1 MVTHQPSK
9 APFPAAILFSGLN
22 HTWPRRRARKLPQH
36 GIEQWPR
43 ATSGIWSGFFP
54 PVEVLKE
61 SDEQLVGGFNFQ
73 PISKILVKIG
83 SFPQVGLKIK
93 SVGNHSLDKVLI
105 SCYSHSRVRNPFRH
119 QTSGMLPHSRV
130 KIRQL
135 SQASFPPLCPET
147 QDIQHHF
154 G

>member
-1 MVTHQPSK
+1 MTSSQSTK
-9 APFPAAILFSGLN
+9 APAAW
-22 HTWPRRRARKLPQH
+22 HRAM
-36 GIEQWPR
+36 
-43 ATSGIWSGFFP
+43 TSRNLRNLIRFFP